1 MAFKILERPAT
12 AAAVAV
18 AALAVG
24 AGGGAAGYAFL
35 GDDAA
40 GPAPTALTA
49 AAPAASSAATPTAPV
64 APVALQRTQALTIT
78 DIYKAASPGVV
89 EITVVSKATAAT
101 RNSPFGTRET
111 ESGGSGFVIDASGH
125 IVTNAHVVEGA
136 TAIRVAFASG
146 RELDAKLIGTD
157 NSTDIAVI
165 KVELPAA
172 ELKVL
177 SLADSTTL
185 EVGQG
190 VVAIGSP
197 FGLEGT
203 ITAGIISA
211 LGRDITSPN
220 NYPIGN
226 TIQTD
231 AAINHGNS
239 GGPLLDDTGKVI
251 GVNAQIQSDGGGNNG
266 VGFAI
271 PSSTVKSVA
280 AQLIATGKV
289 QHPFLGARITTISQR
304 VATAIGIPRGVWIAA
319 VTSGGPSATAG
330 LKAGSV
336 LKTVD
341 GARYATDGDIITA
354 AAGKAVLSTNDLRAA
369 IAALKPGDKI
379 ELQVSRSGETRTVTV
394 TLGTRPA

>member
-24 AGGGAAGYAFL
+24 AGGVAAGYALL
-35 GDDAA
+35 GDDGA
-40 GPAPTALTA
+40 PAPLAAAATAPA
-49 AAPAASSAATPTAPV
+49 EPAAPAATV
-64 APVALQRTQALTIT
+64 APVALKRAQALTIT

-89 EITVVSKATAAT
+89 EITVTGGGTAST
-101 RNSPFGTRET
+101 RNSPFSPRQT
-111 ESGGSGFVIDASGH
+111 ESGGSGFVIDSAGH

-146 RELDAKLIGTD
+146 READAKLIGVD

-165 KVELPAA
+165 EADVPAG

-177 SLADSTTL
+177 ALADSTTL

-271 PSSTVKSVA
+271 PSSTVKAVA
-280 AQLIATGKV
+280 TQLIATGKV
-289 QHPFLGARITTISQR
+289 QHPFLGARITTITQR
-304 VATAIGIPRGVWIAA
+304 VASALGVPRGVWIAS
-319 VTSGGPSATAG
+319 VTSGGPAATAG
-330 LKAGSV
+330 LKAGSTA
-336 LKTVD
+336 KTVD
-341 GARYATDGDIITA
+341 GVRYATDGDIVTA
-354 AAGKAVLSTNDLRAA
+354 AGGKAVLTTNDLRAA
-369 IAALKPGDKI
+369 IAALKPGEKI